1 MHNLGKYI
9 ISFLILVLPLGHS
22 SATETTDSLPGSD
35 LTYKDIEMVM
45 HVFDGMAPSEVIR
58 RADTFIQ
65 SGKTKEETAVI
76 AWYAYNYYRSLS
88 AQFFQY
94 LHRYSNMIE
103 PASIDECFMD
113 VTDTIKRYKRPL
125 DLAVQIQNGVYETL
139 GLNVSIGVAPNR
151 FLAKMASDKKK
162 PKGIT
167 VLRKAEIERKLW
179 PLPIEEMVGIGKKTI
194 PVLKRYG
201 IQTIGDFA
209 SPDNENLILRLLS
222 KSGYSLIQK
231 ARGNSSA
238 QLNFSTTH
246 KSISIS
252 RTYPSDIYTL
262 NDAMERL
269 KTLTNDLCRKMI
281 QENQKGK
288 LVSISLR
295 DTNFHNI
302 VRSVPLQTYT
312 NAYVIVFE
320 AASGLLE
327 ENFEEVGYRHIGV
340 SMGSLKDANR
350 ILEQPS
356 IFETP
361 IQDTDSI
368 LAQLNKKLDHK
379 DLFKASDLLKKGNE
393 HE

>member
-1 MHNLGKYI
+1 MARVLFHIDINAFFASAEEIKHPEYKG
-9 ISFLILVLPLGHS
+9 LPLAVGSLSSRGVLSTANYAAREFGIHS
-22 SATETTDSLPGSD
+22 AMP
-35 LTYKDIEMVM
+35 
-45 HVFDGMAPSEVIR
+45 VFEALKICPELNIVQGD
-58 RADTFIQ
+58 
-65 SGKTKEETAVI
+65 
-76 AWYAYNYYRSLS
+76 YNYYRSLS

-151 FLAKMASDKKK
+151 FLAKMASDMKK

-209 SPDNENLILRLLS
+209 CPDNENLILRLLS

-269 KTLTNDLCRKMI
+269 KTLADDLCRKMI

-379 DLFKASDLLKKGNE
+379 NLFKASDLLKKGNE

>member
-1 MHNLGKYI
+1 MARVLFHIDINAFFASAEEIKHPEYKG
-9 ISFLILVLPLGHS
+9 LPLAVGSLSSRGVLSTANYAAREFGIHS
-22 SATETTDSLPGSD
+22 AMP
-35 LTYKDIEMVM
+35 
-45 HVFDGMAPSEVIR
+45 VFEALKICPELNIVQGD
-58 RADTFIQ
+58 
-65 SGKTKEETAVI
+65 
-76 AWYAYNYYRSLS
+76 YNYYRSLS
-88 AQFFQY
+88 AQFFQC

-113 VTDTIKRYKRPL
+113 VTDTIKRYRRPL

-151 FLAKMASDKKK
+151 FLAKMASDMKK

>member
-1 MHNLGKYI
+1 MARVLFHIDINAFFASAEEIKHPEYKG
-9 ISFLILVLPLGHS
+9 LPLAVGSLSSRGVLSTANYAAREFGIHS
-22 SATETTDSLPGSD
+22 AMP
-35 LTYKDIEMVM
+35 
-45 HVFDGMAPSEVIR
+45 VFEALKICPELNIVQGD
-58 RADTFIQ
+58 
-65 SGKTKEETAVI
+65 
-76 AWYAYNYYRSLS
+76 YNYYRSLS

-94 LHRYSNMIE
+94 LYRYSNMIE

-151 FLAKMASDKKK
+151 FLAKMASDMKK

>member
-1 MHNLGKYI
+1 MARVLFHIDINAFFASAEEIKHPEYKG
-9 ISFLILVLPLGHS
+9 LPLAVGSLSSRGVLSTANYAAREFGIHS
-22 SATETTDSLPGSD
+22 AMP
-35 LTYKDIEMVM
+35 
-45 HVFDGMAPSEVIR
+45 VFEALKICPELNIVQGD
-58 RADTFIQ
+58 
-65 SGKTKEETAVI
+65 
-76 AWYAYNYYRSLS
+76 YNYYRSLS
-88 AQFFQY
+88 TQFFQY

-151 FLAKMASDKKK
+151 FLAKMASDMKK

>member
-1 MHNLGKYI
+1 
-9 ISFLILVLPLGHS
+9 
-22 SATETTDSLPGSD
+22 
-35 LTYKDIEMVM
+35 
-45 HVFDGMAPSEVIR
+45 
-58 RADTFIQ
+58 
-65 SGKTKEETAVI
+65 
-76 AWYAYNYYRSLS
+76 
-88 AQFFQY
+88 
-94 LHRYSNMIE
+94 
-103 PASIDECFMD
+103 
-113 VTDTIKRYKRPL
+113 
-125 DLAVQIQNGVYETL
+125 
-139 GLNVSIGVAPNR
+139 
-151 FLAKMASDKKK
+151 MASDMKK

-194 PVLKRYG
+194 PILKRYG

-340 SMGSLKDANR
+340 SMASLKDANR

>member
-1 MHNLGKYI
+1 MARVLFHIDINAFFASAEEIKHPEYKG
-9 ISFLILVLPLGHS
+9 LPLAVGSLSSRGVLSTANYAAREFGIHS
-22 SATETTDSLPGSD
+22 AMP
-35 LTYKDIEMVM
+35 
-45 HVFDGMAPSEVIR
+45 VFEALKICPELNIVQGD
-58 RADTFIQ
+58 
-65 SGKTKEETAVI
+65 
-76 AWYAYNYYRSLS
+76 YNYYRSLS
-88 AQFFQY
+88 VQFFQY

-151 FLAKMASDKKK
+151 FLAKMASDMKK

>member
-1 MHNLGKYI
+1 MARVLFHIDINAFFASAEEIKHPEYKG
-9 ISFLILVLPLGHS
+9 LPLAVGSLSSRGVLSTANYAAREFGIHS
-22 SATETTDSLPGSD
+22 AMP
-35 LTYKDIEMVM
+35 
-45 HVFDGMAPSEVIR
+45 VFEALKICPELNIVQGD
-58 RADTFIQ
+58 
-65 SGKTKEETAVI
+65 
-76 AWYAYNYYRSLS
+76 YNYYRSLS
-88 AQFFQY
+88 TQFFQY

-151 FLAKMASDKKK
+151 FLAKMASDMKK

-320 AASGLLE
+320 AACGLLE

>member
-1 MHNLGKYI
+1 MSRVLFHIDINAFFASAEEIKHPEYKG
-9 ISFLILVLPLGHS
+9 LPLAVGSLSSRGVLSTANYTARELGVHS
-22 SATETTDSLPGSD
+22 AMP
-35 LTYKDIEMVM
+35 
-45 HVFDGMAPSEVIR
+45 VFEALKICPELNIVQGD
-58 RADTFIQ
+58 
-65 SGKTKEETAVI
+65 
-76 AWYAYNYYRSLS
+76 YNYYRSLS
-88 AQFFQY
+88 AQFFKY

-103 PASIDECFMD
+103 PDSIDECFMD

-151 FLAKMASDKKK
+151 FLAKMASDMKK

-194 PVLKRYG
+194 PVLKKYG

-209 SPDNENLILRLLS
+209 SPNNENLILRLLS

-312 NAYVIVFE
+312 NAYVTVLE

-327 ENFEEVGYRHIGV
+327 ENFEEIGYRHIGV

-361 IQDTDSI
+361 VQDTDSI
-368 LAQLNKKLDHK
+368 LAQLNKRLDHK
-379 DLFKASDLLKKGNE
+379 DLFKASDLLKKGHENE
-393 HE
+393 

>member
-1 MHNLGKYI
+1 MARVLFHIDINAFFASAEEIKHPEYKG
-9 ISFLILVLPLGHS
+9 LPLAVGSLSSRGVLSTANYAAREFGIHS
-22 SATETTDSLPGSD
+22 AMP
-35 LTYKDIEMVM
+35 
-45 HVFDGMAPSEVIR
+45 VFEALKICPELNIVQGD
-58 RADTFIQ
+58 
-65 SGKTKEETAVI
+65 
-76 AWYAYNYYRSLS
+76 YNYYRSLS
-88 AQFFQY
+88 SQFFQY

-151 FLAKMASDKKK
+151 FLAKMASDMKK

>member
-1 MHNLGKYI
+1 MARVLFHIDINAFFASAEEIKHPEYKG
-9 ISFLILVLPLGHS
+9 LPLAVGSLSSRGVLSTANYAAREFGIHS
-22 SATETTDSLPGSD
+22 AMP
-35 LTYKDIEMVM
+35 
-45 HVFDGMAPSEVIR
+45 VFEALKICPELNIVQGD
-58 RADTFIQ
+58 
-65 SGKTKEETAVI
+65 
-76 AWYAYNYYRSLS
+76 YNYYRSLS

-94 LHRYSNMIE
+94 LHSYSNMIE
-103 PASIDECFMD
+103 QASIDECFMD

-151 FLAKMASDKKK
+151 FLAKMASDMKK

>member
-1 MHNLGKYI
+1 MARVLFHIDINAFFASAEEIKHPEYKG
-9 ISFLILVLPLGHS
+9 LPLAVGSLSSRGVLSTANYVAREIGVHS
-22 SATETTDSLPGSD
+22 AMP
-35 LTYKDIEMVM
+35 
-45 HVFDGMAPSEVIR
+45 VFEALKICPELNIVQGD
-58 RADTFIQ
+58 
-65 SGKTKEETAVI
+65 
-76 AWYAYNYYRSLS
+76 YNYYRSLS
-88 AQFFQY
+88 AQFFNY
-94 LHRYSNMIE
+94 LHRYSNRIE

-113 VTDTIKRYKRPL
+113 VTETIKRYKRPL

-151 FLAKMASDKKK
+151 FLAKMASDMKK
-162 PKGIT
+162 PNGIT

-194 PVLKRYG
+194 PVLKKNG
-201 IQTIGDFA
+201 IHTIGDFA
-209 SPDNENLILRLLS
+209 SPNNENLILRLLS

-302 VRSVPLQTYT
+302 VRSVSLQTYT
-312 NAYVIVFE
+312 NAYVIVYE
-320 AASGLLE
+320 AASSLLE
-327 ENFEEVGYRHIGV
+327 ENFEEIGYRHIGV

-379 DLFKASDLLKKGNE
+379 DLFKASDLLKKGND

>member
-1 MHNLGKYI
+1 MARVLFHIDINAFFASAEEIKHPEYKG
-9 ISFLILVLPLGHS
+9 LPLAVGSLSSRGVLSTANYAAREFGIHS
-22 SATETTDSLPGSD
+22 AMP
-35 LTYKDIEMVM
+35 
-45 HVFDGMAPSEVIR
+45 VFEALKICPELNIVQGD
-58 RADTFIQ
+58 
-65 SGKTKEETAVI
+65 
-76 AWYAYNYYRSLS
+76 YNYYRSLS

-151 FLAKMASDKKK
+151 FLAKMASDMKK

-295 DTNFHNI
+295 DTNYHNI